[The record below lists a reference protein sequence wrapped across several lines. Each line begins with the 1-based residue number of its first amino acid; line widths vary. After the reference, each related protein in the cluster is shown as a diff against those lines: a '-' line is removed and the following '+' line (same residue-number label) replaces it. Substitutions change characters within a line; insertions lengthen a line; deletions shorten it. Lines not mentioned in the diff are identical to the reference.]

1 MPSISP
7 GSIGSADYTVTGSRA
22 VVADLALDVMSS
34 PPFSSLQLRFPAGA
48 GGVTVAFGRGAH
60 TLALPTSAGGAL
72 NDTVTFPNRRVT
84 AQSTKVGDEI
94 VIDWEVRATSA
105 AAENEMWSVRAR
117 AATEQTWRFSVT
129 DDDPAEPA
137 VTRVMCDPACDFS
150 IGAAS
155 LANGTVREKDT
166 VTLTAAPADGPAGAP
181 TIVGIPIPAATYR
194 WNSTVPIAGLPT
206 CSMSPVTTFQTP
218 QVASNLVVSL
228 TADVWFETDC
238 SAVGFLNA
246 SSTPRVLTVV
256 PRPANAMP
264 DLVGEPAGAVISL
277 LSCVNLE
284 NVDHCLNFLGDEV
297 NGMTKNTP
305 RDLGNFFFTVTRNK
319 VRFDLVGDPTGLR
332 IATQFPPPGVLVPRE
347 ATITLRY
354 AP

>member
-7 GSIGSADYTVTGSRA
+7 GAIGSSDYTIAGSRA
-22 VVADLALDVMSS
+22 LVADLALDVVSS
-34 PPFSSLQLRFPAGA
+34 PPFSSLQLRFPAVA
-48 GGVTVAFGRGAH
+48 VGVTVAFGRGAH
-60 TLALPTSAGGAL
+60 TLALPATAGGTL
-72 NDTVTFPNRRVT
+72 NDAAAFANRRVT
-84 AQSTKVGDEI
+84 AQATKVGDDI

-117 AATEQTWRFSVT
+117 ATAQQTWRLSVN

-137 VTRVMCDPACDFS
+137 ISRIMSDPVCDFTIS
-150 IGAAS
+150 AAT

-166 VTLTAAPADGPAGAP
+166 VTLMATPAAGPAGAP
-181 TIVGIPIPAATYR
+181 TIVGAPLPAVTYR
-194 WNSTVPIAGLPT
+194 WNSAVPIAGMPA
-206 CSMSPVTTFQTP
+206 CSMSPTAMFQTP
-218 QVASNLVVSL
+218 QVASDLPVTI

-238 SAVGFLNA
+238 SAVGFLNTTSPPKA
-246 SSTPRVLTVV
+246 VTVV

-284 NVDHCLNFLGDEV
+284 NVDHCLNFLGHQVD
-297 NGMTKNTP
+297 GLTKNTA

-319 VRFDLVGDPTGLR
+319 VKFDLVGDPTGLK
-332 IATQFPPPGVLVPRE
+332 IITQFPPPGVLVPRE